1 MREPAIFERLGSVG
15 PKWESQT
22 EDGLSRETREQSS
35 AKFRTSVEF
44 RTSDVRF
51 CRTSVMRRTSDVV
64 WIDRS
69 GSGKHKIGEKQEKFR
84 GKRAKATQRGGRS
97 TRRTTR
103 PWVKT
108 NKFAQ
113 EPTRARFW
121 VRPFLVGIFELGKN
135 KAKNR
140 LESRGE
146 TLQSW
151 QPCS

>member
-1 MREPAIFERLGSVG
+1 MRTKVPKLREPAILERLGSVG

-51 CRTSVMRRTSDVV
+51 CRTSVMRRTSDAV

-69 GSGKHKIGEKQEKFR
+69 GSGKHKIGEKQEKLQ

-113 EPTRARFW
+113 EPTRDKILGVA
-121 VRPFLVGIFELGKN
+121 IFGGDFRIRTRTKQ
-135 KAKNR
+135 K
-140 LESRGE
+140 
-146 TLQSW
+146 
-151 QPCS
+151 